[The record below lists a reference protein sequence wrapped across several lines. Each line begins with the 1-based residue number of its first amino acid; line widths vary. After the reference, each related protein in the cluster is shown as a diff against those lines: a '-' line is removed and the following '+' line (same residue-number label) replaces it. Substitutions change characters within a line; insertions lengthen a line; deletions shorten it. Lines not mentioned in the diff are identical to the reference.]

1 MSVKR
6 EDMIRPLEVDDFIC
20 YKGTTVKIQE
30 IYNQDFF
37 RCPDDG
43 GDDRSYIDI
52 EFSDEKG
59 RYRRWRSSQGGY
71 FTYKGNKS
79 AIFDRFK
86 ELYKNT
92 NTPLKVVVTI
102 LKNEG
107 FDDKEIYSTILKV
120 MGDLVWSE

>member
-6 EDMIRPLEVDDFIC
+6 EDMVRPLEVGDYIY
-20 YKGTTVKIQE
+20 YKGTTVKINE

-37 RCPDDG
+37 RCPNDG
-43 GDDRSYIDI
+43 GEDRSYVDI

-71 FTYKGNKS
+71 FTYKGNRS
-79 AIFDRFK
+79 AIIDRFT

-92 NTPLKVVVTI
+92 EIPLKVVVNI
-102 LKNEG
+102 LKCEG
-107 FDDKEIYSTILKV
+107 FDDKEIYTTILKV
-120 MGDLVWSE
+120 MGNLVWSE